1 MKPAVALA
9 MLQRDE
15 RWLLQ
20 LRDDLETIIHPGH
33 WGLFGGHVEPGET
46 AEEAVQRELEEEIS
60 WCPPAPLRPWFS
72 DASGTRV
79 VHVFRGALT
88 VPTTELQLR
97 EGQDLRL
104 VTLEELRSGSIWS
117 DHCGEA
123 RPTAP
128 GLRIVIDRLLTESHG
143 S

>member
-1 MKPAVALA
+1 MNFEKQKGEAIDLHRAKVVAFTGLIGNAIEIVIEGLA
-9 MLQRDE
+9 SQGIPFATAKELAE
-15 RWLLQ
+15 LL
-20 LRDDLETIIHPGH
+20 DH
-33 WGLFGGHVEPGET
+33 
-46 AEEAVQRELEEEIS
+46 
-60 WCPPAPLRPWFS
+60 API
-72 DASGTRV
+72 RV

-128 GLRIVIDRLLTESHG
+128 GLRIVIDRLMTESHG